1 MELFTWMIPTEM
13 VLIVL
18 GGIAYIILSIVK
30 WRYCYK
36 KYKMIEEHRQARERD
51 KRRE

>member
-13 VLIVL
+13 VIIVL

-36 KYKMIEEHRQARERD
+36 KYKMSEERQPEIERN

>member
-1 MELFTWMIPTEM
+1 MELFTWTIPTEM
-13 VLIVL
+13 VVIVL

-36 KYKMIEEHRQARERD
+36 KYKKKIAETEKDFEE
-51 KRRE
+51 